1 MPPNLYAYF
10 TQTQTQTH
18 KHKTHTKHTYI
29 AGVLLYCKVDLCAV
43 KIIASAIM
51 QLVSIETKSSQS
63 CSLRLRSHCG
73 SSRSCGS
80 DAYWFLLI
88 LSLVRPYTRT
98 DMHNIYSENSGASAT
113 KVFEL
118 VTGKIYED
126 LANNGGRS
134 NSGTGGD
141 DAAARGKLRVE
152 AAVLYKFQAGIASK
166 VPQTFDDKYPV
177 PSDWKGVSDQRDR
190 YDKSGH
196 GEDCSSCSYWG
207 NQLYDV
213 SFGSSVAKWECFN
226 CFSERK
232 KLNDMGI
239 WMKDTNDPY
248 QLY

>member
-18 KHKTHTKHTYI
+18 KHKTHTKHTHN

-88 LSLVRPYTRT
+88 LSLVYPHTRT

-126 LANNGGRS
+126 LAN
-134 NSGTGGD
+134 TGPPPIVNYVHSM
-141 DAAARGKLRVE
+141 RIR
-152 AAVLYKFQAGIASK
+152 
-166 VPQTFDDKYPV
+166 
-177 PSDWKGVSDQRDR
+177 
-190 YDKSGH
+190 
-196 GEDCSSCSYWG
+196 
-207 NQLYDV
+207 
-213 SFGSSVAKWECFN
+213 
-226 CFSERK
+226 
-232 KLNDMGI
+232 
-239 WMKDTNDPY
+239 
-248 QLY
+248 